1 MKQKKDEWNPKPN
14 FQQKAFKIM
23 IDIYALPCIKKI
35 ASGKSESESCSVM
48 SDSVIPR
55 TIQSMEFSRPEY
67 WSWAAFSFSRASSQ
81 HRDQTQVSHIA
92 GGFCAS

>member
-1 MKQKKDEWNPKPN
+1 MKQKDEWNPKPN
-14 FQQKAFKIM
+14 FEQKAFNIT
-23 IDIYALPCIKKI
+23 IDIYTLPCIKKI

-48 SDSVIPR
+48 SNSVIPR

-67 WSWAAFSFSRASSQ
+67 WSWAAFPFSRASSQ

-92 GGFCAS
+92 HGFFTS

>member
-14 FQQKAFKIM
+14 FQQKAFKIT
-23 IDIYALPCIKKI
+23 IDIYTLPYIKKI

-48 SDSVIPR
+48 SNSVIPW

-67 WSWAAFSFSRASSQ
+67 WSWAAFFSRASSQ

-92 GGFCAS
+92 GGFFTS